1 MLIGWPGIAMLVFPI
16 FLPITD
22 QLGSD
27 RLWLAAVT
35 ASMLQTCFMIPP
47 LGFDLFYMPR
57 ASCRRRSRSGRSA
70 RASSPSSLSLFL
82 SRCSARSS
90 RLCPP
95 GCPARWPPDPPAA
108 GSRKASAKP
117 GPLSGD
123 RAF

>member
-1 MLIGWPGIAMLVFPI
+1 MGSGKRDAFAIMMAIVFILGMLIGWPGIAMLVFPI

-70 RASSPSSLSLFL
+70 RASSP
-82 SRCSARSS
+82 
-90 RLCPP
+90 
-95 GCPARWPPDPPAA
+95 
-108 GSRKASAKP
+108 
-117 GPLSGD
+117 
-123 RAF
+123 